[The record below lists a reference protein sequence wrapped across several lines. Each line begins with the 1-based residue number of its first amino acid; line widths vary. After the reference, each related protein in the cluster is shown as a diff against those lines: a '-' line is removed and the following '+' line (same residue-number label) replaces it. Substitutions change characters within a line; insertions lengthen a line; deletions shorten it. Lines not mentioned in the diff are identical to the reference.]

1 MSTVLAILKEI
12 AQAPGLLKE
21 LYGDLAKPGVSQVGK
36 ALGSVLGLGNTIL
49 WPITLMNEKANIA
62 LKRNLEK
69 YREQIKEVPEDE
81 LTEVPPEIGVPITE
95 KLSYVTNE
103 ELSNLYVN
111 LLAKASTFKT
121 AESAHPSFVN
131 IINNLSPDE
140 ALLLEQFRDTDAL
153 PYVEARLV
161 KKDNRNQWLTVAELL
176 TDLRVDK
183 LAFPDNL
190 ISYLSNF
197 EGLGLIK
204 IRKDIFI
211 VNDALYDPIEK
222 RNLPLFDLIQYSK
235 ETHEPELKRRKIE
248 ITSFGQLF
256 IKACLSSLK
265 DQIQQEN

>member
-161 KKDNRNQWLTVAELL
+161 KKDNRN
-176 TDLRVDK
+176 
-183 LAFPDNL
+183 
-190 ISYLSNF
+190 
-197 EGLGLIK
+197 
-204 IRKDIFI
+204 
-211 VNDALYDPIEK
+211 
-222 RNLPLFDLIQYSK
+222 LPLFDLIQYSK